1 MVQKVNN
8 DLAEILANVIKDD
21 IPPTLNVSEQNL
33 CSHGETSN
41 MTNTCEIDEESN
53 RIKGKVVSD
62 NVFNL
67 SRRNITHDQLSL
79 SSKGLS
85 FVPTLEKIDRWQVK
99 NDLEKFGRSIRFKM
113 RFLNESSPSFSKV
126 PAFKTPSKWTQI
138 IKDTLLELYLS
149 EIEGEIMQID
159 KQGYNYPNLT
169 KRNVKQRKS

>member
-1 MVQKVNN
+1 MVQKVNT

-41 MTNTCEIDEESN
+41 TTNTCEIDEESD
-53 RIKGKVVSD
+53 RIKDKVVSD

-67 SRRNITHDQLSL
+67 STRKITDDELSL

-85 FVPTLEKIDRWQVK
+85 FVPTPEKIDRWQVK
-99 NDLEKFGRSIRFKM
+99 NDLEKLGRSIRFKM
-113 RFLNESSPSFSKV
+113 RFLNEPSRSFPKV
-126 PAFKTPSKWTQI
+126 PAFKTPSEWTQI

-149 EIEGEIMQID
+149 EIEDEIMQID
-159 KQGYNYPNLT
+159 KQGHNYPNLT